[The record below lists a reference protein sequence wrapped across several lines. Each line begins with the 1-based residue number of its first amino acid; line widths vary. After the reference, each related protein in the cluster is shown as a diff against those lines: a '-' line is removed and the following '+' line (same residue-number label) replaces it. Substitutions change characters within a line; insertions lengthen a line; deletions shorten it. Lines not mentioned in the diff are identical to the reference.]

1 MSDPAKPH
9 ADRRASD
16 IGKWICE
23 KHDGEKIPNPGII
36 VIGKLYAGMEAFNA
50 PAGILPI
57 CAAWWLLQPARRTQ
71 GSDMRKGARTE
82 RKSGIHRPCLQ
93 CGMST
98 FGHEGRATRGT
109 NP

>member
-1 MSDPAKPH
+1 VRDAAKPH

-50 PAGILPI
+50 PAGILVL
-57 CAAWWLLQPARRTQ
+57 CGLVAFAASQAH
-71 GSDMRKGARTE
+71 
-82 RKSGIHRPCLQ
+82 SGLRH
-93 CGMST
+93 
-98 FGHEGRATRGT
+98 A
-109 NP
+109 